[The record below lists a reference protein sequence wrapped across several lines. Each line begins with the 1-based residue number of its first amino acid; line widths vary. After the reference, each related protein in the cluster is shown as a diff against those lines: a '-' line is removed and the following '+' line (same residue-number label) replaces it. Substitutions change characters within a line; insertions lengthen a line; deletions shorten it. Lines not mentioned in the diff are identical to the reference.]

1 MCFVGACN
9 FFRRHIHNFTYSSAS
24 LTDLIKKTT
33 PWRWTAREEEWFQEL
48 KKKIA
53 SSNCLGVPRAEGE
66 IVLITDGSHV
76 GGGGTIYQ
84 WQELN
89 PAELTHCHYRTSG
102 LNRDG
107 SLKHDYPTSEWRLVP
122 LGHRNW
128 KWNQG
133 RSNYST
139 YDLELLPGML
149 VLSSQSRLLGSNPIV
164 WLCDQDPVKSFQK
177 GPPPEKAKLKRWW
190 TYLSQFRLTVHHIPG
205 IKNELSDY
213 ISRNNFDALIGESSE
228 ALAREAFQCMDVQL
242 DLSMRTAGILE
253 GWSLTDYQSEYEEIV
268 QTLSTGLEP
277 RVIDGH
283 QWYKNNQY
291 LFYEDRIVVPEAR
304 LDGCLQWSHL
314 SSGHTGANRS
324 VDFFRECFYSSLTLT
339 ELRSRMQ
346 TIVDACGCHAS
357 RQSGSRDRGLISSL
371 PIPYCANSLLYVDFI
386 HGLPRF
392 GGYDSCLVVT
402 SGLSPFTRVFPC
414 NKKITGEQTVKML
427 VEQWFEPYGAPK
439 QVHSDEDVRIRSDT
453 GWYKR
458 VLNALNV
465 EVTTGVPYTHT
476 SNPLCERQN
485 RVVEQNLTFLMKQER
500 TKDLVRPVPWA
511 VLTMNSQRS
520 SSTGF
525 TPHELFHGGRP
536 AWFFKTPFLKDFK
549 SPVGDWLEHKQSL
562 ANQAGANLRHIR
574 DRELSRRNRLRRPAS
589 FKVGDL
595 VFVHQ
600 SRLPSWPRNCL
611 QDPYFGPYRIIRID
625 GSRIHVRCSPR
636 LRGEPLGAP
645 KQLRHYHS
653 PDDLSWSEWRLS
665 DSEDERIDLENAASP
680 EEADE
685 LEEMIADEM
694 AVDGYYVVAG
704 IARHEYK
711 QGWKFLTLWDG
722 YGLSEATWEPMSAF
736 IQPDGSI
743 NPIFRTYLVENNE
756 GQLLTRA
763 ETMSQRRKRN

>member
-1 MCFVGACN
+1 M
-9 FFRRHIHNFTYSSAS
+9 
-24 LTDLIKKTT
+24 
-33 PWRWTAREEEWFQEL
+33 
-48 KKKIA
+48 
-53 SSNCLGVPRAEGE
+53 
-66 IVLITDGSHV
+66 
-76 GGGGTIYQ
+76 
-84 WQELN
+84 
-89 PAELTHCHYRTSG
+89 
-102 LNRDG
+102 
-107 SLKHDYPTSEWRLVP
+107 P
-122 LGHRNW
+122 LGDWNW
-128 KWNQG
+128 KWNQA

-139 YDLELLPGML
+139 YDQELLAGML

-164 WLCDQDPVKSFQK
+164 WLCDQEPVKSFHK

-213 ISRNNFDALIGESSE
+213 ILRNNFDALIGESSE
-228 ALAREAFQCMDVQL
+228 ALAREAFQRMDVQL

-253 GWSLTDYQSEYEEIV
+253 GWSLTEYQSEYKEIL
-268 QTLSTGLEP
+268 QTLSTGLKP
-277 RVIDGH
+277 RVINGH

-324 VDFFRECFYSSLTLT
+324 VDFLRECFYSSLTLT

-357 RQSGSRDRGLISSL
+357 KQSDSRDRGLISSL

-402 SGLSPFTRVFPC
+402 CGLSRFTRVFPC
-414 NKKITGEQTVKML
+414 NKKITGEQTVKIL
-427 VEQWFEPYGAPK
+427 VEQWFQPYAAPK

-485 RVVEQNLTFLMKQER
+485 RVVEQNLRILMKQER
-500 TKDLVRPVPWA
+500 TKDWVRLVPWA

-525 TPHELFHGGRP
+525 IPHELFHGGRP
-536 AWFFKTPFLKDFK
+536 AWFFKTPFPEDFK

-562 ANQAGANLRHIR
+562 ANQAETNLRHIR
-574 DRELSRRNRLRRPAS
+574 DRELS
-589 FKVGDL
+589 
-595 VFVHQ
+595 
-600 SRLPSWPRNCL
+600 
-611 QDPYFGPYRIIRID
+611 
-625 GSRIHVRCSPR
+625 
-636 LRGEPLGAP
+636 
-645 KQLRHYHS
+645 
-653 PDDLSWSEWRLS
+653 
-665 DSEDERIDLENAASP
+665 
-680 EEADE
+680 
-685 LEEMIADEM
+685 
-694 AVDGYYVVAG
+694 
-704 IARHEYK
+704 
-711 QGWKFLTLWDG
+711 
-722 YGLSEATWEPMSAF
+722 
-736 IQPDGSI
+736 
-743 NPIFRTYLVENNE
+743 
-756 GQLLTRA
+756 
-763 ETMSQRRKRN
+763 